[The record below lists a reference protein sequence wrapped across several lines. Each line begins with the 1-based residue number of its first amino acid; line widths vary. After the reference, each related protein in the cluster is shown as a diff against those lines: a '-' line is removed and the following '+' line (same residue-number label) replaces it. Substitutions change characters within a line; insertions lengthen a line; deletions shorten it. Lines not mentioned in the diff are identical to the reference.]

1 MNTDAGRTLTAAQ
14 TRWYVPGPLD
24 PDGLAA
30 ALKVAQTVAVGD
42 STHDVWTLFD
52 TLNEQYGTDFD
63 SDQFA
68 QIARAVLHTLVGI
81 GGLEAKDPVRGLQL
95 WRASNSGASL
105 AWANSGATLAWAFSE
120 AVSLISPE
128 DRVAVERGRATE
140 RSA

>member
-30 ALKVAQTVAVGD
+30 ALRVARTVAVGD

-81 GGLEAKDPVRGLQL
+81 GGLEATDPVRGLQL
-95 WRASNSGASL
+95 WRASNSGA
-105 AWANSGATLAWAFSE
+105 TLAWAFGE

-128 DRVAVERGRATE
+128 DRSAVERGRATE
-140 RSA
+140 RSARPAAQ